1 MEAEVVADG
10 VGQVCG
16 QDVRLEDVDV
26 DRDPDSLAG
35 ANGTDGGYCR
45 SAIFKRLSAVKPKN
59 VLF

>member
-26 DRDPDSLAG
+26 DRDADGLAG
-35 ANGTDGGYCR
+35 ANGADSGNRR
-45 SAIFKRLSAVKPKN
+45 SAIFKRLSAVKQIMRR
-59 VLF
+59 